1 MKSRVGRFDPPTPLV
16 RHGARGYQ
24 ARMSRSLMALVLVV
38 GLGGF
43 AAPAA
48 AQVCGDADG
57 NGSVSVVDGVQ
68 TLREAA
74 GLESLCT
81 AAACDVDGNGS
92 VSVTDGVN
100 VLRKA
105 AGLTIVE
112 NCGGSV
118 AGQPATVLGELH
130 TLFEI
135 GVAYATS
142 SPVTACDNGVDG
154 DVEVDTLEGETT
166 TSFTTCQVGD
176 VILYGDVTV
185 GPDLLT
191 FGFFEADTVPD
202 EDFIADYDGELTL
215 GTSGAGRSLR
225 GSVDVTT
232 ESAST
237 LVVTF
242 NGAVVTNGILTGGSV
257 TVDLADSDISD
268 QFTSFTIAF
277 DGSGFA
283 NVTAT
288 DGGGGTSN
296 YRLEIATGNV
306 TQ

>member
-1 MKSRVGRFDPPTPLV
+1 
-16 RHGARGYQ
+16 
-24 ARMSRSLMALVLVV
+24 MAFILVV
-38 GLGGF
+38 GLGGI

-74 GLESLCT
+74 GLPSVCT
-81 AAACDVDGNGS
+81 AATCDVDGNGS

-118 AGQPATVLGELH
+118 AGQPATVLGEIH
-130 TLFEI
+130 TLLEI

-142 SPVTACDNGVDG
+142 SPVAACDNPVDG
-154 DVEVDTLEGETT
+154 TVEFDTLEGETT
-166 TSFTTCQVGD
+166 TSFTTCQVGE

-185 GPDLLT
+185 GPTLLT

-215 GTSGAGRSLR
+215 GTSGAGRSLT
-225 GSVDVTT
+225 GPVDVTT

-237 LVVTF
+237 FVVDF
-242 NGAVVTNGILTGGSV
+242 NGAVVTNGVLTGGSV

-268 QFTSFTIAF
+268 QFTSLALTF

-288 DGGGGTSN
+288 DGGGGTST

>member
-1 MKSRVGRFDPPTPLV
+1 
-16 RHGARGYQ
+16 
-24 ARMSRSLMALVLVV
+24 MSRSLMALVFVV
-38 GLGGF
+38 GLSGI
-43 AAPAA
+43 ASPAA
-48 AQVCGDADG
+48 AQECGDADG

-81 AAACDVDGNGS
+81 VAACDVDGNGS

-118 AGQPATVLGELH
+118 AGQPATVLGEIH
-130 TLFEI
+130 TLLEI

-142 SPVTACDNGVDG
+142 SPVAACDNPADG
-154 DVEVDTLEGETT
+154 TVEFDTLEGETT
-166 TSFTTCQVGD
+166 TSFTACQVGE

-185 GPDLLT
+185 GPTLLA

-202 EDFIADYDGELTL
+202 EDFIADFDGELVL
-215 GTSGAGRSLR
+215 GTSGAGRSLT
-225 GSVDVTT
+225 GPVDVTT

-237 LVVTF
+237 FVVDF
-242 NGAVVTNGILTGGSV
+242 NGAVVTNGVLTGGSV
-257 TVDLADSDISD
+257 TVDLADSDISE
-268 QFTSFTIAF
+268 QFASLTLSF

-296 YRLEIATGNV
+296 YRLDIATGNV

>member
-1 MKSRVGRFDPPTPLV
+1 
-16 RHGARGYQ
+16 
-24 ARMSRSLMALVLVV
+24 MSRSLIALVFVV
-38 GLGGF
+38 GLGLCGS
-43 AAPAA
+43 AAPAV
-48 AQVCGDADG
+48 AQECGDADG

-68 TLREAA
+68 TLRSAA
-74 GLESLCT
+74 GLPSVCT
-81 AAACDVDGNGS
+81 LAACDVDGNGT

-118 AGQPATVLGELH
+118 AGQPATVLGEIH
-130 TLFEI
+130 TLLEI

-142 SPVTACDNGVDG
+142 SPVAACDNPADG
-154 DVEVDTLEGETT
+154 TVEFDTLDGETT
-166 TSFTTCQVGD
+166 TSFTTCQVGE

-185 GPDLLT
+185 GPTTLV

-215 GTSGAGRSLR
+215 GSSGGGRSLR
-225 GSVDVTT
+225 GQVDVTT

-237 LVVTF
+237 FVIDF

-257 TVDLADSDISD
+257 TVDLADSDISE
-268 QFTSFTIAF
+268 QFTSLALTF

-288 DGGGGTSN
+288 EAGGGTST